1 MAYTDTLQKTMGRTM
16 KGAIKILIVIFALL
30 LSACVRR
37 PLVDPKDAALLNVK
51 FATDGIHNVT
61 CDIYN
66 PNVEVPAITSEM
78 LRILIYDASGYPI
91 LSQGFA
97 STKSVVDG
105 YELFTEPLS
114 LSMGEYKLLSYN
126 FDLDAI
132 RIYDESSYNTIKA
145 TTTEVPKYYY
155 DRFGSR
161 ADDIGAIYYAPEHFM
176 VARAPKLSVQE
187 HNDVK
192 HINLEARTVVDTYY
206 VQIRITGAQ
215 NMAQN
220 AACQAVLTGVSAY
233 NCFGP
238 DIRSEDEQ
246 ASIYFEMRRNTDPN
260 TPVGKSEDVLCAVFN
275 TFGKIQDA
283 NSKLYITLSILTRD
297 GKTHQKVVDMTPIFE
312 SEDARQRHWLLIDEV
327 WDIPAP
333 VVSGGGGFA
342 PDVDEW
348 EDIEETIPIG
358 PRPYNEHHIMSND
371 V

>member
-1 MAYTDTLQKTMGRTM
+1 M
-16 KGAIKILIVIFALL
+16 KVVMKISVLIFVLL
-30 LSACVRR
+30 VSACVRR
-37 PLVDPKDAALLNVK
+37 PLVDPKDAALLKIKLV
-51 FATDGIHNVT
+51 TEGIHNVT

-66 PNVEVPAITSEM
+66 PNVEVPTITSDM
-78 LRILIYDASGYPI
+78 LRILIYDASGYSI

-97 STKSVVDG
+97 STKSIEDG
-105 YELFTEPLS
+105 CELFTEQLS
-114 LSMGEYKLLSYN
+114 LSAGEYRLLSYN

-132 RIYDESSYNTIKA
+132 RVYDESNYNTIKA

-161 ADDIGAIYYAPEHFM
+161 ADDIGSIHYAPEHLM
-176 VARAPKLSVQE
+176 VARAPQLSVEE
-187 HNDVK
+187 HTDVK
-192 HINLEARTVVDTYY
+192 QIYLEARTVVDTYY

-233 NCFGP
+233 NCFGLNE
-238 DIRSEDEQ
+238 RSDAQ
-246 ASIYFEMRRNTDPN
+246 SSSLYFEMRRNTDPH
-260 TPVGKSEDVLCAVFN
+260 TPAGKSEDVLCAVFN
-275 TFGKIQDA
+275 TFGKIPDA
-283 NSKLYITLSILTRD
+283 ESKLFVTLSILTRD
-297 GKTHQKVVDMTPIFE
+297 GKTHQKVVDMTEIFE

-348 EDIEETIPIG
+348 EDVEETIPIG
-358 PRPYNEHHIMSND
+358 PRPKSD
-371 V
+371 VL